1 MTATQSPAR
10 SDIFYLPPQQPGGL
24 MGLPHLMEQAFRG
37 VNLLPVA
44 QALISRASDDAQ
56 DANALM
62 DLASVMH
69 LTGQSELGLRIQQD
83 ALSLSR
89 HYSLPAQGPARLRV
103 LSLMTPGAPMD
114 NAPFEYLLQGSDIT
128 LDMLYLDP
136 TDTDQALVLPPH
148 DVVCIGVSESEA
160 ARPLLHGLA
169 RQVRL
174 VGHTAALPHPVLND
188 PARILATARANA
200 WQLLQDIPG
209 CLTPPTISVS
219 RSVLTQLSQGKVPLQ
234 ALLPGACFPLICRPH
249 GSHAGHGLVKLDG
262 AAALSEHL
270 LLDASAQFYLSPFV
284 DYCSADGQYRKY
296 RITFVG
302 GRPYPVHMALSAR
315 WMVHYLNGDMADR
328 PDNRAHEQHFFDAF
342 DADFGAR
349 HAQALAAIDQRI
361 GLDYFSLDCGELPD
375 GRLLV
380 FEVDAGAVV
389 HAMDPLQ
396 DFGYKRPHMLRI
408 FAAFRALLAR
418 AAAQPSALK
427 PKAPLA
433 AEPGQG

>member
-1 MTATQSPAR
+1 
-10 SDIFYLPPQQPGGL
+10 

-44 QALISRASDDAQ
+44 QTLIGRASADPQ

-89 HYSLPAQGPARLRV
+89 HYTLPAQGPARLRV

-128 LDMLYLDP
+128 LEMLYLDP
-136 TDTDQALVLPPH
+136 ADTDQALVLPPH
-148 DVVCIGVSESEA
+148 DVVCVGVSESEA
-160 ARPLLHGLA
+160 ARPLLRRLA
-169 RQVRL
+169 RQVRQ
-174 VGHTAALPHPVLND
+174 AASLPRPVLND
-188 PARILATARANA
+188 PTRILATARAKA
-200 WQLLQDIPG
+200 WQLLQGIPG

-219 RSVLTQLSQGKVPLQ
+219 RSVLGQLSQGTIPLE
-234 ALLPGACFPLICRPH
+234 ALLPGARFPLICRPH
-249 GSHAGHGLVKLDG
+249 GSHAGHGLVKLDD
-262 AAALSEHL
+262 AAALSQHL
-270 LLDASAQFYLSPFV
+270 LLDASAQFYISPFV
-284 DYCSADGQYRKY
+284 DYRSADGQYRKC

-315 WMVHYLNGDMADR
+315 WMVHYLNGDMTDR

-342 DADFGAR
+342 DTDFGAR

-389 HAMDPLQ
+389 HAMDPLEN
-396 DFGYKRPHMLRI
+396 FGYKRPHMLRI

-418 AAAQPSALK
+418 AAGQPSALK
-427 PKAPLA
+427 PKAPMV
-433 AEPGQG
+433 AEADQG

>member
-1 MTATQSPAR
+1 MTATQAPVR
-10 SDIFYLPPQQPGGL
+10 SDIFYLPPQQPQGL

-44 QALISRASDDAQ
+44 QALISRASVNPL

-89 HYSLPAQGPARLRV
+89 HYSLPARGPARLRV
-103 LSLMTPGAPMD
+103 LSIMTPGTPMD

-128 LDMLYLDP
+128 LDMLYVDP
-136 TDTDQALVLPPH
+136 DRPDQPLVLPPH
-148 DVVCIGVSESEA
+148 DVACIGVSESEA
-160 ARPLLHGLA
+160 ARPLLGGLA
-169 RQVRL
+169 RQV
-174 VGHTAALPHPVLND
+174 ANLPRPTLND
-188 PARILATARANA
+188 PARILATARVNA
-200 WQLLQDIPG
+200 WQLLQGIPG
-209 CLTPPTISVS
+209 CLTPPSASVD
-219 RSVLTQLSQGKVPLQ
+219 RATLAQLSQGALRLD
-234 ALLPGACFPLICRPH
+234 ALLPGASFPIICRPH
-249 GSHAGHGLVKLDG
+249 GSHAGHGLVKLND
-262 AAALSEHL
+262 AAALAQHL
-270 LLDASAQFYLSPFV
+270 LLDASAQFYISPFV
-284 DYCSADGQYRKY
+284 DYLSADGQFRKY

-302 GRPYPVHMALSAR
+302 GRAYPVHMALSAR

-328 PDNRAHEQHFFDAF
+328 PDNRAQEQHFFDAF
-342 DADFGAR
+342 DTDFGAR
-349 HAQALAAIDQRI
+349 HAQALAAIDARV

-408 FAAFRALLAR
+408 FAAFRDLLTR
-418 AAAQPSALK
+418 AAAQPSVLK
-427 PKAPLA
+427 PKAAQAAQGAAAALA
-433 AEPGQG
+433 